1 MTTPYI
7 TEAVEKG
14 ASDILL
20 IQNSIW
26 YRIQGQLHKSIHSTE
41 TLDDTPHPNIER
53 KSATHL
59 RCIQNFLAQPNLPLN
74 YPKESKDIL
83 TGKKNG
89 LILVGGPSA
98 SGKTTLALHLLH
110 AMNHHSVQ
118 VSSFSKHL
126 YPNVLLSNDAPNII
140 HMKIHDAHTAMYALR
155 SSIDSI
161 VIADIHAKNAQ
172 DVMQQMQLLL
182 KDYPEELILS
192 LCAEQVQ
199 TIVTCALVQSIS
211 QKYRP
216 LLTIIQ
222 TNESIS
228 AQIQQKAFHNL
239 ETYVQRGNAGAGSLS
254 GDVQLAQWLQ
264 EKTITMD
271 EAIRFAA
278 QPATMRLRAAGI
290 VHNE

>member
-7 TEAVEKG
+7 TEALEQG

-20 IQNSIW
+20 IQHSIW
-26 YRIQGQLHKSIHSTE
+26 YRIQGQLHKSSHSAE
-41 TLDDTPHPNIER
+41 NLDITQHPNIEK
-53 KSATHL
+53 KSNTHL
-59 RCIQNFLAQPNLPLN
+59 RCIQNFLAQPNIQLN
-74 YPKESKDIL
+74 YPKESKNIV

-98 SGKTTLALHLLH
+98 SGKTTLVLHLLH
-110 AMNHHSVQ
+110 GMNNHSVQ
-118 VSSFSKHL
+118 VSSFPTHL
-126 YPNVLLSNDAPNII
+126 YQDILLCNDAPNII
-140 HMKIHDAHTAMYALR
+140 HMKIHDAQTAMSALR

-172 DVMQQMQLLL
+172 DIMQQMQLFL

-192 LCAEQVQ
+192 LCAEQIQ

-228 AQIQQKAFHNL
+228 AQIQEKAFHNL

-264 EKTITMD
+264 EKTIAMD